1 MSSESKPS
9 FVESE
14 KKRKKNGAFVT
25 TIKRLSR
32 NKLAVVGM
40 VVIILLGLMAIFAP
54 ILTPY
59 KYEASDFTAT
69 FAGPSVKHIFG
80 TDELGRDLLSRLIYG
95 SRYSLQIALF
105 SVGGAVIGGVLL
117 GAIAGYFGGWLGNLI
132 MRFLDIVQAIP
143 GMVMAIAISAV
154 LGPGFENCIIALIIS
169 MIPSFARMMR
179 ASILNVRKMEY
190 LEAATS
196 INCSSFRIIRRHVL
210 PNAMS
215 PIIVQ
220 ATMSVPMAILIAASL
235 SYIGLGVQPPAP
247 EWGAMLTA
255 GRSYIRDYPHLVLF
269 PGMMIMLAVL
279 SLNMFGDGLRDAL
292 DPKLKD

>member
-1 MSSESKPS
+1 MFE
-9 FVESE
+9 E
-14 KKRKKNGAFVT
+14 KEIRVKKTSAFLT
-25 TIKRLSR
+25 TVKRLSR

-40 VVIILLGLMAIFAP
+40 VITVLLVLMAIFAP
-54 ILTPY
+54 LIMPY
-59 KYEASDFTAT
+59 EYDYSDFRAT
-69 FAGPSVKHIFG
+69 FAKPGPGHVFG
-80 TDELGRDLLSRLIYG
+80 TDELGRDILSRLMYG
-95 SRYSLQIALF
+95 ARYSLQIGIF
-105 SVGGAVIGGVLL
+105 SVAGALVGGVVL
-117 GAIAGYFGGWLGNLI
+117 GSVAGYFGGWVGNLI
-132 MRFLDIVQAIP
+132 MRFLDILQAIP
-143 GMVMAIAISAV
+143 GMVMAIAISSV
-154 LGPGFENCIIALIIS
+154 LGPGFENCILALMIS

-196 INCSSFRIIRRHVL
+196 INCRNFRIILKHVL

-220 ATMSVPMAILIAASL
+220 ATMSVPMSILIAATL
-235 SYIGLGVQPPAP
+235 SFIGLGVQPPVP

-255 GRSYIRDYPHLVLF
+255 GRNYIRDYPHLVLF
-269 PGMMIMLAVL
+269 PGLMIMIAVL